1 MVWQGVPYPLKNSD
15 VILSLA
21 LKSIPKIVVDTPF
34 SWETVLSG
42 AIAGLIP
49 AVIAYLAMNQNFKLA
64 NHQNKLQESVEFT
77 RVFRAAAAELL
88 TDIVLLASAFEQW
101 HISGLRELALSGKRI
116 QTPTEVSA
124 AERAA
129 EKSKN
134 NLLLLIEPDSEGAEI
149 VQLIANMQD
158 KLRAYLIHE
167 KVSQEH
173 RDEFNKATSDF
184 IFGCHKYL
192 DGKGLNK
199 KSV

>member
-1 MVWQGVPYPLKNSD
+1 MSWQGIPYMLDNSSQ
-15 VILSLA
+15 ILA
-21 LKSIPKIVVDTPF
+21 LTVNKLPKVVVETPF
-34 SWETVLSG
+34 SWETVLSA
-42 AIAGLIP
+42 AIAGCIP
-49 AVIAYLAMNQNFKLA
+49 AFIAYIAMKQNFKLA
-64 NHQNKLQESVEFT
+64 NHQNKLQERVEFT
-77 RVFRAAAAELL
+77 RIFRAAAAELL

-101 HISGLRELALSGKRI
+101 HISGFRDLALSGQRV
-116 QTPTEVSA
+116 QTPNEVGA

-184 IFGCHKYL
+184 IFECHKYL

-199 KSV
+199 